1 MLLYE
6 IFFRSKC
13 QSPDF
18 QLSSEF
24 SQLSRIQGHDS
35 CDLRPTYG
43 ISDFFFSDALVYG
56 AKNKITTQFTLIF
69 GADSADTLEALHSRE
84 KKNQK
89 PVDYT
94 TTESY
99 TTEPPYIAGCSAL
112 YSLGGTWL

>member
-1 MLLYE
+1 MKYFFAVNASLNIFKRPVNFHEFKDTTRAICALLTVY
-6 IFFRSKC
+6 
-13 QSPDF
+13 
-18 QLSSEF
+18 
-24 SQLSRIQGHDS
+24 RI
-35 CDLRPTYG
+35 
-43 ISDFFFSDALVYG
+43 FFSDALVYG

-89 PVDYT
+89 PAVDYT

-112 YSLGGTWL
+112 LYAIGRTWL